1 MSTLAPIGEQRNGR
15 EDGPQSD
22 EILDALARI
31 IGSRQLR
38 ESAQL
43 QHFFD
48 YIVRETLA
56 GRQDGLKEYTIGCR
70 VFNRKPDYDTR
81 HDGIV
86 RVQAT
91 SLRKRLDKYYS
102 DEGTAD
108 TVGIELPRGGYV
120 PSFHYRPAVI
130 EVPATVPA
138 VETVEVLP
146 TAQQLPAPATFGR
159 TIRPWAMFAAGVAVA
174 LVFAAIAIRW
184 WLPRAQSAAVH
195 RMVEASPSDFPELW
209 GSFFVPGSR
218 SLVGFGVPLFY
229 SFGGLYIRD
238 VKINTPGNEK
248 DGRVLDIARQYGA
261 AAVPNDT
268 TYTGLGEAIGT
279 NLVSSFLTT
288 RGVPVRV
295 TNAHTIGNSELKN
308 NNLVVISSLR
318 FQTLLRA
325 RNLPTEF
332 EFIPV
337 SPEVIRNRHPRAGE
351 KAEYV
356 FESGAGVS
364 TSYALVGLWQGA
376 EKDRRILFIGGVHT
390 WATQAATE
398 FVLNPNRLREMA
410 GVFARDR
417 STGEHGPVSPS
428 FEILL
433 KVEGREDRPLQVEY
447 VTHRYVQAP
456 N

>member
-1 MSTLAPIGEQRNGR
+1 MSILAPIGEQRNGR

-22 EILDALARI
+22 EILDALAKI
-31 IGSRQLR
+31 TGSPQLR

-48 YIVRETLA
+48 FIVRETLA
-56 GRQDGLKEYTIGCR
+56 GRQDGLKEYTIGYR
-70 VFNRKPDYDTR
+70 VFNRKADYDTR

-91 SLRKRLDKYYS
+91 SLRKRLERYYS
-102 DEGTAD
+102 QEGITDA
-108 TVGIELPRGGYV
+108 VGIDLPRGGYV
-120 PSFHYRPAVI
+120 PAFHYRPALDVT
-130 EVPATVPA
+130 PTVEIAEPQTA
-138 VETVEVLP
+138 VEPQNSPV
-146 TAQQLPAPATFGR
+146 R
-159 TIRPWAMFAAGVAVA
+159 MKPWAMFAAGAAMA
-174 LVFAAIAIRW
+174 LLLAAAIVTR
-184 WLPRAQSAAVH
+184 WLPDSQVVSAY
-195 RMVEASPSDFPELW
+195 RMVQANPSDFPELW
-209 GSFFVPGSR
+209 GGFFTPGSR

-229 SFGGLYIRD
+229 NFGGLYIRD
-238 VKINTPGNEK
+238 VKLNTPGHEK
-248 DGRVLDIARQYGA
+248 DGRVLDIARLFGA

-295 TNAHTIGNSELKN
+295 TSAHAIGNSELKD

-325 RNLPTEF
+325 LKLPMEF
-332 EFIPV
+332 EFVPV
-337 SPEVIRNRHPRAGE
+337 TPEVIRNHHPRAGE

-364 TSYALVGLWQGA
+364 TSYALIGLWQGIN
-376 EKDRRILFIGGVHT
+376 KDRRILFIGGVHT

-398 FVLNPNRLREMA
+398 FVLNPERLREMA
-410 GVFARDR
+410 IAFARDR
-417 STGEHGPVSPS
+417 STGERGPVSPY

-447 VTHRYVQAP
+447 VTHRYVP
-456 N
+456 GSN